1 MILFSGLNPI
11 AETNL
16 VISGSL
22 SVALQVANGNSFTLY
37 QTSHFSNPPQ
47 IFTQQQFAADGFINV
62 PVLQQMTASDIR
74 QQF

>member
-22 SVALQVANGNSFTLY
+22 SVALQVVNGNSFELY
-37 QTSHFSNPPQ
+37 QTSHFSSPPQ
-47 IFTQQQFAADGFINV
+47 TYNQQ
-62 PVLQQMTASDIR
+62 
-74 QQF
+74 